1 MLDFSQRLK
10 QLRRDRHLTQ
20 AQVAKRI
27 GVTAAMV
34 SSYETDI
41 RLPSYEVMVRL
52 ADLFGVTVDYLLCR
66 QDKRFLDI
74 SDLSEEEA
82 ALVCG
87 MVELLKK
94 KRRKEVEA
102 TLLPVSVSFL
112 LPSELLAPLPP
123 LQYRGKTGIMAVRN
137 SRHGRQYEEDETMFR
152 PVRKK
157 ANEISVEEAK
167 KLLHEARRGVLAVS
181 GDDGYPYA
189 VPINYLY
196 DEDAQE
202 IIFHGSKVGHK
213 VDALKRSD
221 KVCFTVYGDETV
233 ETDEAWAPFL
243 KSAVVFGR
251 CRLVA
256 DRGESDALCKKFAM
270 KYYPTEKMVDD
281 EVAASG
287 KAVQM
292 FRISIDHIS
301 GKKVQER

>member
-1 MLDFSQRLK
+1 M
-10 QLRRDRHLTQ
+10 
-20 AQVAKRI
+20 
-27 GVTAAMV
+27 AA
-34 SSYETDI
+34 
-41 RLPSYEVMVRL
+41 
-52 ADLFGVTVDYLLCR
+52 
-66 QDKRFLDI
+66 
-74 SDLSEEEA
+74 
-82 ALVCG
+82 
-87 MVELLKK
+87 
-94 KRRKEVEA
+94 
-102 TLLPVSVSFL
+102 
-112 LPSELLAPLPP
+112 
-123 LQYRGKTGIMAVRN
+123 RN

-221 KVCFTVYGDETV
+221 KVCFTVVSGESV
-233 ETDEAWAPFL
+233 EIEDEAWAPFL

-251 CRLVA
+251 CHLVA

>member
-1 MLDFSQRLK
+1 
-10 QLRRDRHLTQ
+10 
-20 AQVAKRI
+20 
-27 GVTAAMV
+27 
-34 SSYETDI
+34 
-41 RLPSYEVMVRL
+41 
-52 ADLFGVTVDYLLCR
+52 
-66 QDKRFLDI
+66 
-74 SDLSEEEA
+74 
-82 ALVCG
+82 
-87 MVELLKK
+87 
-94 KRRKEVEA
+94 
-102 TLLPVSVSFL
+102 
-112 LPSELLAPLPP
+112 
-123 LQYRGKTGIMAVRN
+123 
-137 SRHGRQYEEDETMFR
+137 MFR

-202 IIFHGSKVGHK
+202 IIFHGSKVVHK

-221 KVCFTVYGDETV
+221 KVCFTVV
-233 ETDEAWAPFL
+233 
-243 KSAVVFGR
+243 S
-251 CRLVA
+251 
-256 DRGESDALCKKFAM
+256 GESDALCKKFAM

>member
-1 MLDFSQRLK
+1 
-10 QLRRDRHLTQ
+10 
-20 AQVAKRI
+20 
-27 GVTAAMV
+27 
-34 SSYETDI
+34 
-41 RLPSYEVMVRL
+41 
-52 ADLFGVTVDYLLCR
+52 
-66 QDKRFLDI
+66 
-74 SDLSEEEA
+74 
-82 ALVCG
+82 
-87 MVELLKK
+87 
-94 KRRKEVEA
+94 
-102 TLLPVSVSFL
+102 
-112 LPSELLAPLPP
+112 
-123 LQYRGKTGIMAVRN
+123 
-137 SRHGRQYEEDETMFR
+137 MFR

-196 DEDAQE
+196 VEDAQE
-202 IIFHGSKVGHK
+202 IILHGSKVGHK

-221 KVCFTVYGDETV
+221 KVCFTVVSDETV